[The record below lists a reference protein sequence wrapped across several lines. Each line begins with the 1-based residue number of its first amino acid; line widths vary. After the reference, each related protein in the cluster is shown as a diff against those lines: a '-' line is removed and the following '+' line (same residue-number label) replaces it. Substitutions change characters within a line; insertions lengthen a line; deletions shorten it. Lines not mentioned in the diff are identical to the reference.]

1 MTVDVRVNFAAP
13 TLAYLHAGGK
23 PLPTSRAGKGLI
35 DTGTDIS
42 AVSSSVLQ
50 QLGVPV
56 HGQTQTHAIGG
67 PTLVRLF
74 KVSLLILDAGQPH
87 VPWFTQAN
95 LLVMEL
101 PAVLP
106 VDVLIGMDV
115 LLTCKLLL
123 DGPVRQFTLEF

>member
-1 MTVDVRVNFAAP
+1 MFPVGLDGMIVDVRVNFAAP

-23 PLPTSRAGKGLI
+23 GLI
-35 DTGTDIS
+35 DTGNDIS

-50 QLGVPV
+50 QLGVPI
-56 HGQTQTHAIGG
+56 HGQTQTHAVGG
-67 PTLVRLF
+67 LTLVRLF
-74 KVSLLILDAGQPH
+74 KVSLLILDASQPH
-87 VPWFTQAN
+87 VPWFTQAD

-101 PAVLP
+101 PALLP

-123 DGPVRQFTLEF
+123 DGPVRRFTLEF